1 MKRGITT
8 VVIRFLAW
16 AGASLLLSACGTN
29 DQYADIRSFM
39 TEVENEPSGQI
50 APLPEFEPYQPF
62 TYGSANL
69 RSPFEP
75 PVVIPVLTEEQ
86 QVNSG
91 VKPPVDHVKQYLERF
106 NLASLEMVGS
116 LEQAGATWA
125 LIEDADAGVHRV
137 QIGDCMGTSWGQVKS
152 INDTRID
159 IIEMVSD
166 GGGGRLIR
174 PRTIELK
181 SVVE

>member
-1 MKRGITT
+1 MRKGITT
-8 VVIRFLAW
+8 
-16 AGASLLLSACGTN
+16 SLLGWGALALSLVIVSGCTPG
-29 DQYADIRSFM
+29 DQYADIKSFM
-39 TEVENEPSGQI
+39 AEVENEPRGQI

-86 QVNSG
+86 QVNRG

-106 NLASLEMVGS
+106 NLASLVMVGS
-116 LEQAGATWA
+116 LEQDGSTWA
-125 LIEDADAGVHRV
+125 LVEDGESGVHRV
-137 QIGDCMGTSWGQVKS
+137 QVGDFMGTSWGQIES

-159 IIEMVSD
+159 IIEIVSD
-166 GGGGRLIR
+166 GGGGWLKR

-181 SVVE
+181 NIAE

>member
-1 MKRGITT
+1 MRKELSSRI
-8 VVIRFLAW
+8 IRLIALT
-16 AGASLLLSACGTN
+16 GSLVLLSACGAG

-39 TEVENEPSGQI
+39 AEVENEPRGQI

-86 QVNSG
+86 QVNRG

-106 NLASLEMVGS
+106 NLASLVMVGS
-116 LEQAGATWA
+116 LEQDGATWA
-125 LIEDADAGVHRV
+125 LIEDAESGVHRV
-137 QIGDCMGTSWGQVKS
+137 QVGDFMGTSWGQIES

-159 IIEMVSD
+159 IIEIVSD
-166 GGGGRLIR
+166 GGGGWLKR

-181 SVVE
+181 NVVE

>member
-1 MKRGITT
+1 MRKVLTT
-8 VVIRFLAW
+8 VNFRSIAIVSSL
-16 AGASLLLSACGTN
+16 LLLSACGSG

-39 TEVENEPSGQI
+39 SEVENEPRGKI

-75 PVVIPVLTEEQ
+75 PVVIPVLSEEQ
-86 QVNSG
+86 QVNRG

-106 NLASLEMVGS
+106 NLAALIMVGS
-116 LEQAGATWA
+116 LEQDGSTWA
-125 LIEDADAGVHRV
+125 LIEDADSGVHRV
-137 QIGDCMGTSWGQVKS
+137 QVGDFMGTSWGQIES

-159 IIEMVSD
+159 IIEIVSD
-166 GGGGRLIR
+166 GGGGWLKR
-174 PRTIELK
+174 PRSIALK
-181 SVVE
+181 SIAE

>member
-1 MKRGITT
+1 MKQYISA
-8 VVIRFLAW
+8 VMIRFFAW
-16 AGASLLLSACGTN
+16 AGASLFLSACGN
-29 DQYADIRSFM
+29 SDQYADIRSFM
-39 TEVENEPSGQI
+39 TAVENEPSGQI

-75 PVVIPVLTEEQ
+75 PVVIPALTEQQ
-86 QVNSG
+86 QVNSD

-106 NLASLEMVGS
+106 NLASLVMVGS

-125 LIEDADAGVHRV
+125 LVEDADAGVHRV
-137 QIGDCMGTSWGQVKS
+137 QIGDFMGTSWGQVKS

-159 IIEMVSD
+159 IIEIVSD
-166 GGGGRLIR
+166 GGGWLKR

>member
-1 MKRGITT
+1 MKQDITT
-8 VVIRFLAW
+8 VVVRFIAV
-16 AGASLLLSACGTN
+16 ASAMVLLSACGGG

-39 TEVENEPSGQI
+39 AEVENEPRGQI

-86 QVNSG
+86 QVNRG

-106 NLASLEMVGS
+106 NLASLVMVGS
-116 LEQAGATWA
+116 LEQDGATWA
-125 LIEDADAGVHRV
+125 LIEDADSGVHRV
-137 QIGDCMGTSWGQVKS
+137 QVGDFMGTSWGQIES

-159 IIEMVSD
+159 IIEIVSD
-166 GGGGRLIR
+166 GGGGWLKR